1 MSQFDSKG
9 GEQNIGIGD
18 EASMTH
24 LDHRLREQLQ
34 SLDAQGL
41 LRSIVQ
47 TKPLA
52 KGRIE
57 VDGKQYLNLSGN
69 DYLGLGSNA
78 ALLREFYASLVS
90 DGDWSLFALGSGASR
105 LMTGSS
111 TAYQQLEDS
120 LARLYGKER
129 ALVFNSGWQLNT
141 GVLSALIRKGDLV
154 LADRLCH
161 ASLIDGLRL
170 TGAKVIRYPHLDY
183 EQLERLLQQHGGPS
197 KTVFIITESIFSM
210 DGDCADLP
218 VLAALRHKYGAVL
231 YVDEAHAVGVRGK
244 QGLGLA
250 EEQDVLDQIDLLIGT
265 FGKAWS
271 GQGAFVVGSRLV
283 RNVLINIARSLI
295 FTTALP
301 PVCIHWLN
309 FVLPRVVSMTDER
322 LRLTELADQ
331 LRTRLHQLGLVTGGS
346 SQIVPVMIGDSA
358 QAVAVAEQLRDQGWW
373 VHAVR
378 PPTVPPNTARLRL
391 SLSATMNVAQLEGLP
406 EQIVATVGR

>member
-1 MSQFDSKG
+1 
-9 GEQNIGIGD
+9 
-18 EASMTH
+18 MTD
-24 LDHRLREQLQ
+24 LDHRLHEHLH

-41 LRSIVQ
+41 LRSLVP

-52 KGRIE
+52 KGLIE
-57 VDGKQYLNLSGN
+57 VEGKQYLNLSGN

-78 ALLREFYASLVS
+78 ALLHEFYARLGSE
-90 DGDWSLFALGSGASR
+90 DDWSLYALGSGASR

-111 TAYQQLEDS
+111 AAYQQLEDS

-141 GVLSALIRKGDLV
+141 GVLSALIRKSDLV

-183 EQLERLLQQHGGPS
+183 EKLEKLLRQHCGPS
-197 KTVFIITESIFSM
+197 KMVFIVTESIFSM
-210 DGDCADLP
+210 DGDCAHLP
-218 VLAALRHKYGAVL
+218 TLVALRDKYGALL
-231 YVDEAHAVGVRGK
+231 YVDEAHAVGVRGER
-244 QGLGLA
+244 GLGLA
-250 EEQDVLDQIDLLIGT
+250 EEQGVIEEIDLLIGT
-265 FGKAWS
+265 FGKAWA
-271 GQGAFVVGSRLV
+271 GQGAFIVGSHLV
-283 RNVLINIARSLI
+283 GNVLVNTARSLI

-309 FVLPRVVSMTDER
+309 FILPKIVAMTDER

-331 LRTRLHQLGLVTGGS
+331 LRTRLHQLGLVTGGA
-346 SQIVPVMIGDSA
+346 SQIVPVLIGNA
-358 QAVAVAEQLRDQGWW
+358 AKAVAAAEQLRAQGWW

-391 SLSATMNVAQLEGLP
+391 SLSAALGSTQLDGLA
-406 EQIVATVGR
+406 EHIAATVGR

>member
-1 MSQFDSKG
+1 
-9 GEQNIGIGD
+9 
-18 EASMTH
+18 MTY
-24 LDHRLREQLQ
+24 LDYRLHEHLQ

-41 LRSIVQ
+41 LRSVVQ

-57 VDGKQYLNLSGN
+57 VEGKQYLNLSGN
-69 DYLGLGSNA
+69 DYLGLGSDA
-78 ALLREFYASLVS
+78 ALLREFYASLAR
-90 DGDWSLFALGSGASR
+90 DGDSSLYALGSGASR

-111 TAYQQLEDS
+111 AAYQQLEDS
-120 LARLYGKER
+120 LARLYGKEM

-154 LADRLCH
+154 LTDRLCH

-183 EQLERLLQQHGGPS
+183 EKLEKLLRQHCGPS
-197 KTVFIITESIFSM
+197 RMVFIVTESIFSM

-218 VLAALRHKYGAVL
+218 ALAALRHKYGAML
-231 YVDEAHAVGVRGK
+231 YVDEAHAMGVRGER
-244 QGLGLA
+244 GLGLA
-250 EEQDVLDQIDLLIGT
+250 EEQGVLDQIDLLIGT
-265 FGKAWS
+265 FGKAWA
-271 GQGAFVVGSRLV
+271 GQGAFIVGSHLLCNFLV
-283 RNVLINIARSLI
+283 NTARSLI

-309 FVLPRVVSMTDER
+309 FVLPKIVAMTDER

-331 LRTRLHQLGLVTGGS
+331 LRTRLHQLGLITGGS
-346 SQIVPVMIGDSA
+346 SQIIPIMIGDSA
-358 QAVAVAEQLRDQGWW
+358 QAVAVAEQLHGQGWW
-373 VHAVR
+373 VNAVR

-391 SLSATMNVAQLEGLP
+391 SLSATMNAAQLDGLP
-406 EQIVATVGR
+406 EQIASIIKS

>member
-1 MSQFDSKG
+1 MSQFDSKD
-9 GEQNIGIGD
+9 GEQNIGISNG
-18 EASMTH
+18 ASMTN

-34 SLDAQGL
+34 SLDTQGL
-41 LRSIVQ
+41 LRSLVPI
-47 TKPLA
+47 KPLA
-52 KGRIE
+52 HGRIE
-57 VDGKQYLNLSGN
+57 LDGKQYLNLSGN
-69 DYLGLGSNA
+69 DYLGLGSNV
-78 ALLREFYASLVS
+78 ALLREFYARLDR
-90 DGDWSLFALGSGASR
+90 DGDDSLYVLGSGASR

-111 TAYQQLEDS
+111 AAYQQLEDA
-120 LARLYGKER
+120 LAKLYGKES

-141 GVLSALIRKGDLV
+141 GVLSALIRKGDVV

-183 EQLERLLQQHGGPS
+183 EQLEKLLQHHAGLS
-197 KTVFIITESIFSM
+197 KTVFIVTESIFSM

-283 RNVLINIARSLI
+283 RKVLVNTARSLI

-309 FVLPRVVSMTDER
+309 FILPTVVSMTDER
-322 LRLTELADQ
+322 LRLTALADQ
-331 LRTRLHQLGLVTGGS
+331 LRTRLQQLGLVTGGL

-358 QAVAVAEQLRDQGWW
+358 HAVAVAEQLRGQGWW
-373 VHAVR
+373 VNAVR

-391 SLSATMNVAQLEGLP
+391 SLSATMSAAQLEGLA

>member
-1 MSQFDSKG
+1 
-9 GEQNIGIGD
+9 
-18 EASMTH
+18 MTH
-24 LDHRLREQLQ
+24 LDHRLHEHLQ

-52 KGRIE
+52 QGRIE
-57 VDGKQYLNLSGN
+57 VEGKQYLNLSGN

-78 ALLREFYASLVS
+78 ALLREFYASLAS
-90 DGDWSLFALGSGASR
+90 DDDCSSCALGSGASR

-111 TAYQQLEDS
+111 AAYHQLEDS

-129 ALVFNSGWQLNT
+129 ALIFNSGWQLNT
-141 GVLSALIRKGDLV
+141 GVLSALIRKDDFV

-183 EQLERLLQQHGGPS
+183 EKLEKLLRQHCGPS
-197 KTVFIITESIFSM
+197 RVVFIVTESIFSM

-218 VLAALRHKYGAVL
+218 ALAALRHKYGAVL
-231 YVDEAHAVGVRGK
+231 YVDEAHAVGVRGER
-244 QGLGLA
+244 GLGLA
-250 EEQDVLDQIDLLIGT
+250 EEQGVLDQIDLLIGT
-265 FGKAWS
+265 FGKAWA
-271 GQGAFVVGSRLV
+271 GQGAFVVGSHLLCDFLV
-283 RNVLINIARSLI
+283 NTARSLI

-309 FVLPRVVSMTDER
+309 FVLPKIVAMPDER
-322 LRLTELADQ
+322 LRLTELVDQ
-331 LRTRLHQLGLVTGGS
+331 LCTRLHQLGLVTGGS

-358 QAVAVAEQLRDQGWW
+358 QAVAIAEQLHSQGWW
-373 VHAVR
+373 VNAVR

-391 SLSATMNVAQLEGLP
+391 SLSATMNAAQLEGLP
-406 EQIVATVGR
+406 EQIASIIKS